1 MAGADG
7 SSDGGSGRERGRR
20 CRALRLCGSGGEG
33 RKFGTKMS
41 GPPPWFK

>member
-1 MAGADG
+1 MADAGG
-7 SSDGGSGRERGRR
+7 SSDGGSGREQGQR

-33 RKFGTKMS
+33 GKFGTKTF